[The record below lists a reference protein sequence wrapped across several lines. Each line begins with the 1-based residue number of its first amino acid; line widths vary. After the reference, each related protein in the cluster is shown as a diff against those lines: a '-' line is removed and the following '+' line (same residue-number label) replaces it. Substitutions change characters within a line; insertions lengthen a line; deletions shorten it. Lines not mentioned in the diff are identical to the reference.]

1 VLFKRHLATS
11 VPDGYNSAVGWI
23 FITPPACLILRE
35 LQMNA
40 FWKRETIALLTAM
53 VMILPLLAGCMNTT
67 LSRRHNQP
75 TTMPAERQYTQIDV
89 PQPVNLLLPKS
100 INIHPFTVTRTFD
113 KAGGIRGIDV
123 RVEAFNSFHEATKT
137 FGSFRFEI
145 YTFKP
150 NSLDPKDALSGI
162 WEIKPSLLDPKEN
175 LRYWNRSQQMYEFK
189 LQWDKPIPVGQKFV
203 LVAVFTSPFTH
214 RLTAQRVFTSG
225 Q

>member
-1 VLFKRHLATS
+1 
-11 VPDGYNSAVGWI
+11 
-23 FITPPACLILRE
+23 
-35 LQMNA
+35 MNT
-40 FWKRETIALLTAM
+40 FTRRETTKLLTALLTLVSAA
-53 VMILPLLAGCMNTT
+53 AGCNNAKVNTSNSKSAP
-67 LSRRHNQP
+67 LPMAR
-75 TTMPAERQYTQIDV
+75 EYTQIDV

-113 KAGGIRGIDV
+113 KDGGIRGVDV
-123 RVEAFNSFHEATKT
+123 RVEAFNAFHEATKT

-150 NSLDPKDALSGI
+150 NSLEPKGTLCGI
-162 WEIKPSLLDPKEN
+162 WEIEPSLLDPREN

-203 LVAVFTSPFTH
+203 LVAVFTSPFTP
-214 RLTAQRVFTSG
+214 RLTAQRIFTSG